1 MRPTLSLIRREL
13 SAFFFSPIAYVVLF
27 VFLAVMGYLFYLTLE
42 QLTETGPRG
51 ISYAMEIMVGN
62 TAFWLVYLFIPP
74 LLTMRLFA
82 EERSSGTL
90 EMLLTAP
97 IRDWQVVFAKYVAC
111 FGFYT
116 LLWIPTLVY
125 LPILTDWKM
134 EYAKI
139 DLEFFP
145 GVVGYFALAV
155 FIALGIP
162 MLLLLA
168 IVRLFQVR
176 ILASLMS
183 LVILGILGA
192 IGAIVFAPMI
202 TNERWITLECGIDYW
217 PILTTYIGL
226 GLAGAMFLSIGL
238 LVSSLVTSQMIAA
251 LVSLAIGVVFIAGQF
266 LPEIDNSIV
275 SQIVYYITVPIHFD
289 RNWSRG
295 LVDTRQLVLYGSL
308 TLFCLFLTVRSVES
322 RRWR

>member
-145 GVVGYFALAV
+145 GVVGYFGLAV

-162 MLLLLA
+162 MLLVLA

-183 LVILGILGA
+183 LVVLGILGA

-202 TNERWITLECGIDYW
+202 SNERWITLECGIDYW

>member
-116 LLWIPTLVY
+116 LMWVPTLVY
-125 LPILTDWKM
+125 LPILVDWKM
-134 EYAKI
+134 EYTKI

-145 GVVGYFALAV
+145 AIVGYFALAV

-183 LVILGILGA
+183 LVVLGILGA

-202 TNERWITLECGIDYW
+202 GSQRWMTLECSIDYW

-251 LVSLAIGVVFIAGQF
+251 LISLAIGVIFIAGHF
-266 LPEIDNSIV
+266 LPEIDNSLV
-275 SQIVYYITVPIHFD
+275 SQIVYYITVPVHFD
-289 RNWSRG
+289 RNFARG
-295 LVDTRQLVLYGSL
+295 LIDTRQLVLYGSL